1 MKLKNLFESSQHKYN
16 KPNPMAKE
24 LSDPKYKPQTIKDKK
39 KESKK
44 GYQKHK
50 GKVEEASGYEG
61 QSEPTHHIFK
71 NADIRKIADV
81 IKRKDLKAYPE
92 KTEDGVKVHTY
103 DTNRKSVAQELEIQ
117 EDAKIKPYVSMYTDE
132 NGKMV
137 YDVLDA
143 NEESAF
149 KSHIEK
155 AATTYLSRNYNKL
168 KLDKNQRVTEELYIN
183 GMTNYEDVINMIKD
197 YIDSGDKNSAID
209 SLDQLRDHFWKNKM
223 IESVDPLRSDMEAK
237 KELAQEIYN
246 NNEEYQSMY
255 STWVDFMNSED
266 FEEENMR
273 LKSKFEQQPE
283 PDLTADDMA
292 DEDLPA
298 FLRKYKEKQDKIE
311 RMRKLAGMTTAS
323 TNESYAQM
331 THNLIVKMVKQGKTD
346 EEIQNATGET
356 SKRIEVIRQS
366 VNKEQAGFKQEATQD
381 QNVQK
386 TMNQLKGTIGAKTST
401 PQAAKGLS
409 SVAQGDRMSP
419 AQIKAVQPHMAN
431 LNKIMS
437 NPQTAQQY
445 RNLSKKVQ

>member
-155 AATTYLSRNYNKL
+155 AATTYLSRNYNK
-168 KLDKNQRVTEELYIN
+168 
-183 GMTNYEDVINMIKD
+183 
-197 YIDSGDKNSAID
+197 
-209 SLDQLRDHFWKNKM
+209 
-223 IESVDPLRSDMEAK
+223 
-237 KELAQEIYN
+237 
-246 NNEEYQSMY
+246 
-255 STWVDFMNSED
+255 
-266 FEEENMR
+266 
-273 LKSKFEQQPE
+273 
-283 PDLTADDMA
+283 
-292 DEDLPA
+292 
-298 FLRKYKEKQDKIE
+298 
-311 RMRKLAGMTTAS
+311 
-323 TNESYAQM
+323 
-331 THNLIVKMVKQGKTD
+331 
-346 EEIQNATGET
+346 
-356 SKRIEVIRQS
+356 
-366 VNKEQAGFKQEATQD
+366 
-381 QNVQK
+381 
-386 TMNQLKGTIGAKTST
+386 
-401 PQAAKGLS
+401 
-409 SVAQGDRMSP
+409 
-419 AQIKAVQPHMAN
+419 
-431 LNKIMS
+431 
-437 NPQTAQQY
+437 
-445 RNLSKKVQ
+445 